1 MSWEHGFVIDRDNTL
16 RQRVN
21 CKDCKYF
28 DSDKSCSKKGY
39 YLPTIGYDIWRKC
52 KDFMLDNNECK
63 NLNKVNMVIKERGKE
78 YIPEQALKK
87 YYENR

>member
-1 MSWEHGFVIDRDNTL
+1 
-16 RQRVN
+16 
-21 CKDCKYF
+21 
-28 DSDKSCSKKGY
+28 
-39 YLPTIGYDIWRKC
+39 
-52 KDFMLDNNECK
+52 MLDNNECK